1 MPSVPVCLSP
11 SLTFAFQ
18 FWAFSVNMAS
28 ILVSGLY
35 YCTSI
40 PTGNKNII
48 LPNRRPR
55 ITLIDAHKI
64 TYTFLNQLTV
74 WEYNVP
80 WACSIICPFLKAGV
94 RQALPNTIR
103 EEQGVGQD
111 KHGNEEEGEMC
122 SMHNKTVIH
131 CMTNTVC
138 VGESVLSKPHRYK
151 KNIVLS
157 VISNRYPAIFGNYFC
172 SPGIQEHICS

>member
-1 MPSVPVCLSP
+1 MPSGPVCLSP
-11 SLTFAFQ
+11 SLTFALG
-18 FWAFSVNMAS
+18 
-28 ILVSGLY
+28 ILCQYGIHISLRLMLLY
-35 YCTSI
+35 LNSNRKQKHHS
-40 PTGNKNII
+40 PQ
-48 LPNRRPR
+48 RRPR

-80 WACSIICPFLKAGV
+80 WACSIISPLLKAGV

-122 SMHNKTVIH
+122 SMHNKTIIH
-131 CMTNTVC
+131 CMPNTVC
-138 VGESVLSKPHRYK
+138 MGESVLSKHYRYK